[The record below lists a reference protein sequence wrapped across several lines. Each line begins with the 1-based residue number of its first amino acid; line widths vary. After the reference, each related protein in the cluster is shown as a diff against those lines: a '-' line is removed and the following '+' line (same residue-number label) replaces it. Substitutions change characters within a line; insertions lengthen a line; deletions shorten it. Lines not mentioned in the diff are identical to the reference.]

1 MAYARGTEVSVAK
14 SQAEIQAIIMRY
26 GATTFMFGQSL
37 DGASIAFEA
46 KGRRVQFFLP
56 LPKRDEKRFWIDGH
70 QRRRTPEKA
79 HQFWEQA
86 CREKWRS
93 LALCIKAK
101 LEAVDAGIT
110 TFEDEFMAHIVMPD
124 GLTVSQHVLPRI
136 ADAYAT
142 QTMLPLL
149 PGPTPNA

>member
-1 MAYARGTEVSVAK
+1 MAYAKGTEVSVAK
-14 SQAEIQAIIMRY
+14 SQAEIQNIIMRY

-56 LPKRDEKRFWIDGH
+56 LPKKDERRFLVDG
-70 QRRRTPEKA
+70 RNYRRTPEKQHIA
-79 HQFWEQA
+79 WEQA

-93 LALCIKAK
+93 LCLCIKAK

-124 GLTVSQHVLPRI
+124 GLTVGQHIRPRI
-136 ADAYAT
+136 ADAYESG
-142 QTMLPLL
+142 TMLPML
-149 PGPTPNA
+149 PGPTQ